1 LLAGRSF
8 RAWFDFEDEAML
20 TNRVDWIS

>member
-1 LLAGRSF
+1 LAGRSF

-20 TNRVDWIS
+20 THRVDWIS